1 VSYDI
6 AVWEG
11 DRPANDAAA
20 LETYNEL
27 WARYEDTD
35 EPASDR
41 ILSYIEELTA
51 KYPDLD
57 DLPDDDVD
65 DSPWADSPLQRN
77 VMGPFFYFALVPSKA
92 GETVPFIVETARRH
106 ELVCFD
112 PQQVKLLSPEAQ

>member
-1 VSYDI
+1 MSYDI

-11 DRPANDAAA
+11 ERPANHAAA
-20 LETYNEL
+20 LETYNEM

-65 DSPWADSPLQRN
+65 DSPWADSPLQGN

-92 GETVPFIVETARRH
+92 DETVPFIVETARRH

-112 PQQVKLLSPEAQ
+112 PQQEKLLWPEAQ

>member
-1 VSYDI
+1 VGYDI

-11 DRPANDAAA
+11 ERPASDEAA
-20 LETYNEL
+20 LEKYNEM

-35 EPASDR
+35 EAASPSV
-41 ILSYIEELTA
+41 LSYIGELTA

-57 DLPDDDVD
+57 DLPDDEVD
-65 DSPWADSPLQRN
+65 DSPWADSPLQGN

-92 GETVPFIVETARRH
+92 DETVPFIAETARRH

-112 PQQVKLLSPEAQ
+112 PQQERLL

>member
-11 DRPANDAAA
+11 TRPASDEAA
-20 LETYNEL
+20 LETYNDL
-27 WARYEDTD
+27 WARYEDTE
-35 EPASDR
+35 EPPSAR
-41 ILSYIEELTA
+41 IVSYIEELTA

-57 DLPDDDVD
+57 DLSDDEVD
-65 DSPWADSPLQRN
+65 DSPWADSPLRGN

-92 GETVPFIVETARRH
+92 DETVPFIAETAQRH

-112 PQQVKLLSPEAQ
+112 PQQEKLL